1 MFHNNTL
8 TKKQH
13 SQLASLIMRIEL
25 EISTRKIGNK
35 YFSSANITEYLN
47 TLFPLIEQLRII
59 LRENIENISHNNF
72 FKVIY
77 METVD
82 LIQLFLEFE
91 DTWNYSYNTWQSNF
105 KNKKSNIMMYD
116 QLYEKRYLEVQ
127 DHFPYFEE
135 IYNDIRL
142 INDTVDNFLKVIYDP
157 LVRLNGKTFTLFNG
171 VISDDTFKLSDYR
184 TTKTEEFYKSRVK
197 TKTRRDY

>member
-1 MFHNNTL
+1 
-8 TKKQH
+8 
-13 SQLASLIMRIEL
+13 MRLEL

-59 LRENIENISHNNF
+59 LRENIENISKNNY
-72 FKVIY
+72 FKLIY

-105 KNKKSNIMMYD
+105 KNKKSNVMMYD
-116 QLYEKRYLEVQ
+116 QLYEKRYLEIQ

-142 INDTVDNFLKVIYDP
+142 INDTIDAFLKAIYDP
-157 LVRLNGKTFTLFNG
+157 LIRLSGRSFTLFNG
-171 VISDDTFKLSDYR
+171 TISDESFKLSEFR
-184 TTKTEEFYKSRVK
+184 TTKTEEFYRSKVKSRSRK
-197 TKTRRDY
+197 EY